1 MKALQRKNR
10 ALELKIKRLQTNLE
24 AKSESESVAID
35 DETSLDLEKVMI
47 EEEMDIICKFR
58 EDSFQA
64 IFWKCQKEALARDKQ
79 AKKGMRWHP
88 LFIKWFLYLRHLS
101 GKAYDTLRES
111 GCISLLSQRTLR
123 DYSHAVK
130 ASAGFSDEVD
140 RQLLDGAKLLSSPT
154 YHSIVCILIDE
165 MHIKEDLVY
174 EKHSGRLVGF
184 VDIGDINN
192 HLTKFEQSLDGDGTK
207 AAKLMVV
214 FMVKGLFSNLSFPFA
229 QFPCFKLAGE
239 QLFNLF

>member
-1 MKALQRKNR
+1 MLKYRYLTSPEKIERMKALQRKNR
-10 ALELKIKRLQTNLE
+10 ALELKIKRLQTKLE
-24 AKSESESVAID
+24 AKFENESVAID
-35 DETSLDLEKVMI
+35 VETSLDLEKVMI
-47 EEEMDIICKFR
+47 EEMDIT
-58 EDSFQA
+58 FQA

-88 LFIKWFLYLRHLS
+88 LFIKWCLYLRHLS

-111 GCISLLSQRTLR
+111 GCISLPSQRTLR

-165 MHIKEDLVY
+165 MHFKEDLNCV
-174 EKHSGRLVGF
+174 
-184 VDIGDINN
+184 
-192 HLTKFEQSLDGDGTK
+192 
-207 AAKLMVV
+207 
-214 FMVKGLFSNLSFPFA
+214 
-229 QFPCFKLAGE
+229 
-239 QLFNLF
+239 